1 MLVRDKRERA
11 ITCVFRR
18 DLYSTLM
25 FSGLCKKICLKEN
38 EVWRKVISNKII
50 VTLVT
55 QSLPSSFLSRPV
67 H

>member
-25 FSGLCKKICLKEN
+25 FSGLLQKDLLKG
-38 EVWRKVISNKII
+38 S
-50 VTLVT
+50 
-55 QSLPSSFLSRPV
+55 
-67 H
+67 